1 MSNLELDER
10 VAIVR
15 RFSRFYTRKIGVL
28 HEGLLGSPLSLAEA
42 RVLYELAQRE
52 SATASDLAGDL
63 VLDSGYLSRILSGFD
78 KRGLIKKRASERDGR
93 QTILALTDRGREMF
107 AALNTRSH
115 DQIAAMLGQLDGS
128 DQTRLVAALA
138 IIEKLFGGG
147 QKSDGPSYILRPHQ
161 PGDMGWIIHRHGVL
175 YAEEYGLDQSFEAL
189 VARIASAFI
198 ENFDP
203 QRERCWIAERDGE
216 IVGSVLLVK
225 DSEEIAELRLLLV
238 EPKARGLSIGS
249 RLVAECIGSARRA
262 GYRKITLW
270 TNDVLVSAR
279 RIYEAAGFHLVQE
292 EPHHSFGRDLV
303 GQYWE
308 LALAPHRQQVEAA
321 GPRAPEFPSH

>member
-28 HEGLLGSPLSLAEA
+28 QEGLLGSPLSLTEA

-52 SATASDLAGDL
+52 SATASELAGDL

-78 KRGLIKKRASERDGR
+78 KRGLVEKRASERDGR
-93 QTILALTDRGREMF
+93 QIILALTDRGREMF

-115 DQIAAMLGQLDGS
+115 DQIAAMLSQLDGS
-128 DQTRLVAALA
+128 DQTRLVAALVTV
-138 IIEKLFGGG
+138 EKLLGAG

-198 ENFDP
+198 ENFDA

-225 DSEEIAELRLLLV
+225 DSEEIAKLRLLLV

-249 RLVAECIGSARRA
+249 RLVAECIGFARRA

-279 RIYEAAGFHLVQE
+279 RIYEAAGFNLVQE
-292 EPHHSFGRDLV
+292 EPNHSFGRDLV

-308 LALAPHRQQVEAA
+308 LVLAPHRQRVEAA
-321 GPRAPEFPSH
+321 APRAPEFPSH